1 MRSYDTI
8 EEGVKPAAAPAPRAP
23 LGAKLFVAC
32 AVFGVCAFAGARLA
46 GVGAARAAELAAAT
60 APAPAPAA
68 EQRVPKPTA
77 KCRLGGTCDDEPT
90 PAPTVPDPTAAPTV
104 FAPTL
109 SIVPTVYR
117 DLNQPRPTMSDLSAK
132 DLAASAP
139 ARVPKPT
146 AKCRLGGTCD

>member
-1 MRSYDTI
+1 MVYRDLNQ
-8 EEGVKPAAAPAPRAP
+8 PRPTMSAE
-23 LGAKLFVAC
+23 
-32 AVFGVCAFAGARLA
+32 
-46 GVGAARAAELAAAT
+46 ELAATRVAAAT
-60 APAPAPAA
+60 KAAETAAAPAPAPAA

-104 FAPTL
+104 F
-109 SIVPTVYR
+109 VPTVYR

-139 ARVPKPT
+139 ARVPK
-146 AKCRLGGTCD
+146 